1 MSNLRTR
8 DIVQQLI
15 ERRVDFGLLRSDAL
29 EDPLQ
34 CIPVCEQRYAIF
46 VPKRLVPSRGLMTI
60 KNALFEC
67 PHAALGG
74 DGQLIERLK
83 ELTRKLGG
91 EFTPELVCDSIGQC
105 VSAVE
110 TGAFAAIL
118 PVQAWVASSEKD
130 YIVVEDE
137 SLKILSRQIVLAW
150 HPRTI
155 EILGPAALKARDAL
169 TNALK
174 EKIPKTEVEYEEM

>member
-1 MSNLRTR
+1 
-8 DIVQQLI
+8 
-15 ERRVDFGLLRSDAL
+15 
-29 EDPLQ
+29 
-34 CIPVCEQRYAIF
+34 
-46 VPKRLVPSRGLMTI
+46 
-60 KNALFEC
+60 
-67 PHAALGG
+67 
-74 DGQLIERLK
+74 
-83 ELTRKLGG
+83 
-91 EFTPELVCDSIGQC
+91 
-105 VSAVE
+105 VE